1 MFRFLR
7 TRLHRPLSQRME
19 EELRLQRLSWRQPLP
34 FSQECQMQL
43 KSTRVAVVGGGL
55 AGLMAARR
63 LGQHGIKVTVFEA
76 HPQVG
81 GRILSNTTFSNGRI
95 TEEGAELIGS
105 FHTRWLALAQ
115 EYGLAVI
122 SRMDEILYQRAGL
135 NVKLTLDKPLSMA
148 EIINLGKRMDEAVL
162 RPIARL
168 ASKIQFDPSRP
179 WLQEQALKE
188 YDISVADALAK
199 YYKVDKKTDGRLW
212 KAIEFLLVNNEV
224 APLGEMNFLGLLCK
238 VKGAQTVRFSEDD
251 SYLMNYWDELEIFR
265 CADGCQTLAK
275 KIANEIQTKK
285 YGAKLLLNRAVTHIN
300 LSK

>member
-1 MFRFLR
+1 MYIREYETKIGDALR
-7 TRLHRPLSQRME
+7 PQLS
-19 EELRLQRLSWRQPLP
+19 LSFPQD
-34 FSQECQMQL
+34 CQKQM
-43 KSTRVAVVGGGL
+43 KGIRVAVVGGGM
-55 AGLMAARR
+55 AGLMAARL
-63 LGQHGIKVTVFEA
+63 LGQQGVNVTVYEA
-76 HPQVG
+76 RPQVG
-81 GRILSNTTFSNGRI
+81 GRVLSNTTFSNGRI

-148 EIINLGKRMDEAVL
+148 EIINLGKRIDEAVL

-224 APLGEMNFLGLLCK
+224 APLEEMNFLGLLCK

-251 SYLMNYWDELEIFR
+251 SYLHSL
-265 CADGCQTLAK
+265 
-275 KIANEIQTKK
+275 
-285 YGAKLLLNRAVTHIN
+285 
-300 LSK
+300 